1 VFPFESFGKI
11 KILGLLPGFSR
22 VSPSLEADNALCEET
37 SWKVPDALGEP
48 PGCSLFFYLLFGAEL
63 PEFLS

>member
-11 KILGLLPGFSR
+11 KILGLLPVFSR
-22 VSPSLEADNALCEET
+22 VSPSLEADNALSEET
-37 SWKVPDALGEP
+37 SWKGPDAPGGP
-48 PGCSLFFYLLFGAEL
+48 PGCSLFFYLFFRAEL